1 MILISLIV
9 FFIVGNIYNTY
20 TDKMDTALNYVGL
33 AATMGLSAYV
43 LAQLLLGGSANRQL
57 YHGMTTATAVGI
69 ATGVGSMVAKASHDY
84 VLPHIPQADKWKT
97 IKSASLN
104 AGMAGAGAW
113 GYVALMDSKVAK
125 ADTVPIIGYA
135 VGGGEIVGQ
144 YIYDGFIKPLWWG
157 SSTKL

>member
-1 MILISLIV
+1 
-9 FFIVGNIYNTY
+9 
-20 TDKMDTALNYVGL
+20 MDMTLNYVGL
-33 AATMGLSAYV
+33 EATTGLSAYV
-43 LAQLLLGGSANRQL
+43 LTQLLLGVSANHQL
-57 YHGMTTATAVGI
+57 FHGMMTATAVGI
-69 ATGVGSMVAKASHDY
+69 ATGVGSMVAKAGHDY

-113 GYVALMDSKVAK
+113 GYVALMDSDVPK
-125 ADTVPIIGYA
+125 ADAVPIIGYA
-135 VGGGEIVGQ
+135 IGGKIVGQ